1 LEQQKKNMEEKVL
14 KLTTHNQFLIKKG
27 QQSKMKIVKLKKQ
40 NSSLNENLAWRGLA
54 RVEIK

>member
-1 LEQQKKNMEEKVL
+1 MEEKVL